1 MMRQMAKFK
10 HFNTQ
15 SSLKRNDTTNKR
27 IRELL
32 RKGTIIGTVHK
43 GPATLQ
49 YGKIR
54 DIELVITVSNPGGE
68 VLKVEEF

>member
-1 MMRQMAKFK
+1 MKYN
-10 HFNTQ
+10 HHNPG
-15 SSLKRNDTTNKR
+15 SSKQRNERTNKK

-32 RKGTIIGTVHK
+32 RQGTIIGTQYQ

-54 DIELVITVSNPGGE
+54 DIELVITVSNPGCV
-68 VLKVEEF
+68 VLKVEEFL